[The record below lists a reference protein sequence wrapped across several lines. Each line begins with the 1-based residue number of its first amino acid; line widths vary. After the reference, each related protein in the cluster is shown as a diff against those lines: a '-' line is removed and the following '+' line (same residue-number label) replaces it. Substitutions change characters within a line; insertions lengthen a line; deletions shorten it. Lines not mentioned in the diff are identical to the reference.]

1 MTKQSQLILLCLV
14 LGVHSIVLIGYR
26 QPIPRQPA
34 ETEAR
39 KDSPVIMLTERQQ
52 TLELTS
58 HAMVRDPKL
67 LVRVHEHGYTGPV
80 WKSTFPT
87 INPHSTEPEDTSNL
101 AVPKSVWGRPLFDW
115 TRQYSKSIAPLPAL
129 PRATSNSNRNIPTS
143 IPSSTQ
149 MFFSDSIESRK
160 PTIKEDP
167 PRWRGTEL
175 LPPIQLEIG
184 ISAKGTVEAVRWT
197 GHSRHE
203 SLFSTFHQ
211 EVIQFIKRL
220 QFTPLKQVEFDK
232 APPWTWGTIDFIWG
246 HPEAPGI
253 SSEEIQPALS
263 PQP

>member
-1 MTKQSQLILLCLV
+1 M
-14 LGVHSIVLIGYR
+14 
-26 QPIPRQPA
+26 PRPGSAFHRPDWLPA
-34 ETEAR
+34 TITAPTSETEAR
-39 KDSPVIMLTERQQ
+39 KDSPVTMLTELQQ

-67 LVRVHEHGYTGPV
+67 LVRVMSMYSNGLEDFFDHQPSFHGARRHQQPGGHPRAFGDALYSIGPGNIP
-80 WKSTFPT
+80 SP
-87 INPHSTEPEDTSNL
+87 S
-101 AVPKSVWGRPLFDW
+101 
-115 TRQYSKSIAPLPAL
+115 PLPAL
-129 PRATSNSNRNIPTS
+129 PKATSNSNRNIPTS

-197 GHSRHE
+197 GHSRNE

-220 QFTPLKQVEFDK
+220 QFTP
-232 APPWTWGTIDFIWG
+232 
-246 HPEAPGI
+246 
-253 SSEEIQPALS
+253 
-263 PQP
+263 

>member
-26 QPIPRQPA
+26 QPLLRQPA

-39 KDSPVIMLTERQQ
+39 KDSPVIMLTELQQ

-101 AVPKSVWGRPLFDW
+101 AAPKSVWGRPLFDW

-129 PRATSNSNRNIPTS
+129 PEQHQTPTETFQPRYLPPLRCSSAIPLSQESPRSKRILLDGGELSCYHPFNWKSASVPRARWKPFDGLAILAMNPFSPRFIRRSSNSSNGSN
-143 IPSSTQ
+143 
-149 MFFSDSIESRK
+149 
-160 PTIKEDP
+160 
-167 PRWRGTEL
+167 
-175 LPPIQLEIG
+175 LPP
-184 ISAKGTVEAVRWT
+184 
-197 GHSRHE
+197 
-203 SLFSTFHQ
+203 
-211 EVIQFIKRL
+211 
-220 QFTPLKQVEFDK
+220 
-232 APPWTWGTIDFIWG
+232 
-246 HPEAPGI
+246 
-253 SSEEIQPALS
+253 
-263 PQP
+263 

>member
-1 MTKQSQLILLCLV
+1 
-14 LGVHSIVLIGYR
+14 
-26 QPIPRQPA
+26 
-34 ETEAR
+34 
-39 KDSPVIMLTERQQ
+39 
-52 TLELTS
+52 
-58 HAMVRDPKL
+58 
-67 LVRVHEHGYTGPV
+67 
-80 WKSTFPT
+80 
-87 INPHSTEPEDTSNL
+87 
-101 AVPKSVWGRPLFDW
+101 
-115 TRQYSKSIAPLPAL
+115 
-129 PRATSNSNRNIPTS
+129 
-143 IPSSTQ
+143 

-167 PRWRGTEL
+167 PQWRGTEL

-197 GHSRHE
+197 GYSRNE
-203 SLFSTFHQ
+203 TLFSAFHQ